1 MALTGEITSV
11 PNRISVLL
19 IEDNPADVTLMRR
32 AMADCTAPFDL
43 EVARDGEEAAARL
56 FGPETNLPQLIIL
69 DLNLPRI
76 DGHTILA
83 RLRKSDSSTAH
94 IPVVVVSSSQNPADI
109 EQSYLLG
116 ANAYM
121 SKAADLDEFENQ
133 VRQICQIW
141 IEPLSRIQP

>member
-1 MALTGEITSV
+1 MNLTGETGGV
-11 PNRISVLL
+11 PNRVSVLL
-19 IEDNPADVTLMRR
+19 IEDNPADVTLMRH
-32 AMADCTAPFDL
+32 ALMGCTAPFDL
-43 EVARDGEEAAARL
+43 EVAKDGEEASSRL
-56 FGPETNLPQLIIL
+56 FGPEARLPQLIIL

-83 RLRKSDSSTAH
+83 RLRKSDSRTAH

-121 SKAADLDEFENQ
+121 SKPANLDEFENHI
-133 VRQICQIW
+133 RQICQIW
-141 IEPLSRIQP
+141 IEPLSRTRR